1 VIAVDR
7 AAVAWTASGAAAT
20 VALVLLVTRPGG
32 SLAALAIF
40 GLVVFSAIVAG
51 FMYVPWVTVAL
62 VIPLYAIVPTLK
74 VFVHPAL
81 GGLKDLVSIAAVA
94 AAALLVVQRRYD
106 RRPIRLDNVALVLF
120 GLIVSLYVTNIG
132 GNLSGESGYGAS
144 WYQGV
149 RLFCVPLSLL
159 VVGMLLRDP
168 RRTFRAGAISLIATT
183 AAVALI
189 GLAQQAI
196 GVDALLAAGYEYG
209 EQVRQIGTRLRSFG
223 TLAEPFA
230 YTSFLLVGLSVLL
243 MWSRRGPLM
252 YLVASLLAVGV
263 VVSFVRTAAVIA
275 IALLGLALARGG
287 QKLIAAT
294 LLSVAVIAAVSVLV
308 ATSGRSTTRTVAV
321 SPTTYLTLNGRTK
334 LWQSQVGGS
343 ATDWL
348 FGRGVGATG
357 TAAARAE
364 QTLTGRKKLNSR
376 SSAGVVDSGYLAVV
390 ADIGVAGLILLL
402 ALFGLLLTRAVQRA
416 RGGDALGWA
425 AVGILAVTLLDGLSR
440 ESFTGFPT
448 AYVAMLLVGLAV
460 ARGSETQAADLPL
473 RA

>member
-1 VIAVDR
+1 MVAFDR
-7 AAVAWTASGAAAT
+7 AAVAWLASGAAAT
-20 VALVLLVTRPGG
+20 VALVLLVAERGA
-32 SLAALAIF
+32 SLATLAIF
-40 GLVVFSAIVAG
+40 GLVVFIAIVAG
-51 FMYVPWVTVAL
+51 FMYVPWVTVPL
-62 VIPLYAIVPTLK
+62 LIPLYAIVPTLK

-81 GGLKDLVSIAAVA
+81 GGLKDLVSVAAIAAA
-94 AAALLVVQRRYD
+94 GLLVIQRRYD
-106 RRPIRLDNVALVLF
+106 RKPIRLDNVALVLF

-159 VVGMLLRDP
+159 VVGMLLREP
-168 RRTFRAGAISLIATT
+168 RRTFRAGAISVIATT
-183 AAVALI
+183 AVVALI

-209 EQVRQIGTRLRSFG
+209 EEVRQIGTRLRSFG
-223 TLAEPFA
+223 TLSEPFA
-230 YTSFLLVGLSVLL
+230 YTSFLLIGLSVLL
-243 MWSRRGPLM
+243 MWARRGTVM
-252 YLVASLLAVGV
+252 YVVGTVLALGV
-263 VVSFVRTAAVIA
+263 VVSYVRTAAVIA
-275 IALLGLALARGG
+275 VALIGLALARGG
-287 QKLIAAT
+287 QKLLAAT
-294 LLSVAVIAAVSVLV
+294 VLGVAVIAAVSVLV

-343 ATDWL
+343 ATDWV

-364 QTLTGRKKLNSR
+364 QTLTGKKRLNSR
-376 SSAGVVDSGYLAVV
+376 SAAGVVDSGYLAVV
-390 ADIGVAGLILLL
+390 ADIGVAGLILLV
-402 ALFGLLLTRAVQRA
+402 ALFGLLLTRAAQRA
-416 RGGDALGWA
+416 RQGDALGWA
-425 AVGILAVTLLDGLSR
+425 AVGILTVTMLDGLSR

-448 AYVAMLLVGLAV
+448 AYVAMLLVGLAL
-460 ARGSETQAADLPL
+460 ARGSEAPVAESPR